1 MWIYA
6 LRRLILTIPI
16 LLGVTIICFLLVQIA
31 PGDPI
36 QSLLPPDASEAD
48 AAALRAYY
56 GLDKPLVIQYIFWLG
71 KVVTGDLGMS
81 IQVNA
86 PVATEVG
93 RAFANTFTLAM
104 LAVALAFV
112 VSLFLGV
119 VAAYKSGTWIDK
131 LFTSVAVFGISV
143 PTFWLGVVLVIVFAV
158 QMNWLPAAG
167 MGANGSEHFSY
178 FRWDDFKF
186 AIMPMVALALP
197 PLGIMTRTT
206 RSSVEEVLNQDFVQ
220 TLRAKGLGEVA
231 VLRHAIK
238 NAMPQIIAMLGLQL
252 GYLIGGSVLVEM
264 VFNWPGTGYLLNKA
278 ILSRDLPV
286 LQGTILVLATSFVMI
301 NLVIDLLYYLIDPRL
316 RVDAK
321 KA

>member
-1 MWIYA
+1 MLSYLI
-6 LRRLILTIPI
+6 RRIILVLPVAF
-16 LLGVTIICFLLVQIA
+16 GVSIICFLLVQIA

-206 RSSVEEVLNQDFVQ
+206 RSCVEEALNQDFVQ

-301 NLVIDLLYYLIDPRL
+301 NLVIDLAQSVIDPRIK
-316 RVDAK
+316 RS
-321 KA
+321 